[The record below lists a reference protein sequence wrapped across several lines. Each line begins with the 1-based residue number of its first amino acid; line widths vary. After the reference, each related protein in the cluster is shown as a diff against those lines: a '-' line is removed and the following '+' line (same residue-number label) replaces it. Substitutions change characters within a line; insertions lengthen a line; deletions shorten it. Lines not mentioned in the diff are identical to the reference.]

1 MVRAIFISVLL
12 LLLTAGA
19 GWCANVKE
27 ELQGVNR
34 EISEKKQLLNRTAKV
49 EEKVSGELAQIE
61 KSLKEKEASLQA
73 MQRDLHGVDVGLAS
87 TRKDMELARTD
98 TERKKLDIQ
107 RRLLALY
114 KSGDMGNAR
123 MAFSS
128 ESFPQM
134 LENLRYMRAV
144 VESDRKMIAAYNNRI
159 RQLKGLEG
167 IQQRDV
173 QRKERIKAS
182 IEQKTQEIEAEKRTK
197 AGNLA
202 QLRKN
207 KQGYQASLHEL
218 EANAHRLQEMVERL
232 EALSRKSYTENN
244 AKPVG
249 KGGTAPL
256 APLPNKG
263 FNLQKGRLT
272 LPVQGTILAGFGKH
286 KHPEFNSYTF
296 SNGIS
301 ISASAGTDIHAVFD
315 GRVIFAEYFKGYGN
329 MVIVDHGGG
338 YFSVY
343 AHAAKIFK
351 GTGVKVAR
359 NDVLAKVGE
368 LDSSRGPML
377 YFEIRHQGKPV
388 DPAPWFR

>member
-1 MVRAIFISVLL
+1 MVRAIFISALL

-19 GWCANVKE
+19 VWCANVKE

-34 EISEKKQLLNRTAKV
+34 QIDEKKQLLNRTTKV

-61 KSLKEKEASLQA
+61 KSLKEKESSLQA
-73 MQRDLHGVDVGLAS
+73 MQRDLHGVDVGLAGI
-87 TRKDMELARTD
+87 RKDMELARTD

-114 KSGDMGNAR
+114 KAGDMGNAR
-123 MAFSS
+123 MAFSA

-134 LENLRYMRAV
+134 LENLRYMRGV

-159 RQLKGLEG
+159 RQLKGLED

-182 IEQKTQEIEAEKRTK
+182 IEEKTGEIEAEKRKK
-197 AGNLA
+197 AGYLA
-202 QLRKN
+202 QLRKD
-207 KQGYQASLHEL
+207 KKGYQASLHEL
-218 EANAHRLQEMVERL
+218 EANARRLQEMVERL
-232 EALSRKSYTENN
+232 EALSRKSYTEKN
-244 AKPVG
+244 AKPAG
-249 KGGTAPL
+249 KGGTASL

-263 FNLQKGRLT
+263 FNLQKGRLA

-286 KHPEFNSYTF
+286 KHQEFNSYTF

-301 ISASAGTDIHAVFD
+301 IAAAAGTDIHAVFD

-329 MVIVDHGGG
+329 MIILDHGGG

-343 AHAAKIFK
+343 AHAAKLFK